1 MDFQDNF
8 LLRGKGQE
16 ENGQSMGPGMFLAT
30 VYDKASE
37 SWTRLSPSALVSCSC
52 NWL

>member
-8 LLRGKGQE
+8 LLRRKGQG
-16 ENGQSMGPGMFLAT
+16 ENGQSIKPGMFLAT

-37 SWTRLSPSALVSCSC
+37 SWTGLSPSALVSTSC
-52 NWL
+52 N